1 MHVSVSMNWY
11 RLADALSLIHKH
23 ASANIDESVWM
34 DGRMEGVPR
43 N

>member
-1 MHVSVSMNWY
+1 MNWY

-34 DGRMEGVPR
+34 DGEKEGGGADELSA